1 MLQKKDIW
9 FNRFLQRQDIIKIKL
24 LVGNSAITEANELK
38 NIKFTF
44 KIFQMQIFHIYN
56 LKSKWQN
63 QINFK
68 INVKTKVQERFV
80 QYQVS

>member
-24 LVGNSAITEANELK
+24 LVGNSAITEVNEVK